1 MKLFSRISGV
11 IGIFSA
17 LLTTQVVADSD
28 VRISIDEGVSM
39 AQPIAVVP
47 FKASGVP
54 ADVAQIISDDLR
66 NSGKFTP
73 LERSQM
79 PAQPGSAAEVVADQW
94 SAIGIDNIV
103 VGQVS
108 STGGGYNVAYQL
120 IDTLGTSGTAG
131 GVIAQGSFIV
141 PAAQI
146 RQGAHTVSDEV
157 FEKLTQIRGAFRTKI
172 AYVVQRGVSSYELR
186 VSDYDGFNAFTITT
200 SKEPLMSPEWSPDGS
215 RLAYVTFENKKAQ
228 VVVHDIRSGAR
239 RVVAALKGHNG
250 APSFSP
256 DGSRIAF
263 ASNQDGELNIYV
275 VGSAVV
281 HQVN

>member
-157 FEKLTQIRGAFRTKI
+157 FE
-172 AYVVQRGVSSYELR
+172 
-186 VSDYDGFNAFTITT
+186 N
-200 SKEPLMSPEWSPDGS
+200 
-215 RLAYVTFENKKAQ
+215 
-228 VVVHDIRSGAR
+228 
-239 RVVAALKGHNG
+239 
-250 APSFSP
+250 
-256 DGSRIAF
+256 
-263 ASNQDGELNIYV
+263 
-275 VGSAVV
+275 
-281 HQVN
+281 